1 MSDSPIAISAN
12 TAWYVWNF
20 RRPLIRTLRERGYRI
35 VILAPRDPYAEK
47 LVQEGAE
54 FWDIPME
61 AKGKNPL
68 RELGLLFRYWDAYR
82 KIRPLAALHY
92 TIKPDLYG
100 SIAAR
105 FLHIPVINNVTGLG
119 TVFEKG
125 GPLEILVRILYRF
138 AFAKAQR
145 IFFQNQD
152 DYRLFIDHG
161 LVRKAQTDI
170 LPGSGVDIQR
180 FVPEEFPPIKTDE
193 PFIFLFVGRLLKA
206 KGVEDL
212 IAAAPLVREKHPNA
226 TIVLLGKRDDRDP
239 TSADPKLL
247 DRGIGEKLVEYGG
260 IVDDV
265 KPWLAKAHCVVLPSY
280 YREGIPRSL
289 LEAAA
294 MGKPLI
300 TADSVGTREPV
311 INGENGFLCESR
323 NPKDLAEKMI
333 AMIELPPEKLREM
346 GTASRRL
353 AENRFD
359 ERIVLD
365 KYIQN
370 LEVLA
375 PLPPPTD

>member
-265 KPWLAKAHCVVLPSY
+265 KPWLTKAHCVVLPSY

-300 TADSVGTREPV
+300 AADSVGTREPV

>member
-1 MSDSPIAISAN
+1 MSDSVITLSAN

-20 RRPLIRTLRERGYRI
+20 RRPLIRTLRERGYQL
-35 VILAPRDPYAEK
+35 VVLAPRDPYAEK
-47 LVQEGAE
+47 LVQEGCQ
-54 FWDIPME
+54 FWELPME

-68 RELGLLFRYWDAYR
+68 KEAGILYRYWDAYR
-82 KIRPLAALHY
+82 KIKPLAALHY

-105 FLHIPVINNVTGLG
+105 FLRIPVINNVTGLG

-125 GPLEILVRILYRF
+125 GLLEIVVRILYRF

-152 DYRLFIDHG
+152 DFRLFINHG
-161 LVRKAQTDI
+161 LVREAQADI

-180 FVPEEFPPIKTDE
+180 FVPEELPPVQADQ

-212 IAAAPLVREKHPNA
+212 IAAVPLVREKHPNA

-239 TSADPKLL
+239 ASADPKLL
-247 DRGIGEKLVEYGG
+247 DRGIAEKLIEYGG
-260 IVDDV
+260 TVDDV
-265 KPWLAKAHCVVLPSY
+265 KPALARAHCVVLPSY

-300 TADSVGTREPV
+300 AADSIGTREPV
-311 INGENGFLCESR
+311 IDGENGFLCQSH
-323 NPKDLAEKMI
+323 NPKDLAAKMI
-333 AMIELPPEKLREM
+333 AMIELPPEKLKKM
-346 GTASRRL
+346 GAASRKL
-353 AENRFD
+353 AEDRFN

-365 KYIQN
+365 KYTQN
-370 LEVLA
+370 LAILA
-375 PLPPPTD
+375 PIPLPKD

>member
-1 MSDSPIAISAN
+1 
-12 TAWYVWNF
+12 
-20 RRPLIRTLRERGYRI
+20 LRERGYRI

-47 LVQEGAE
+47 LVQEGAQ

-265 KPWLAKAHCVVLPSY
+265 KPWLTKAHCVVLPSY

-300 TADSVGTREPV
+300 AADSVGTREPV

-346 GTASRRL
+346 GAASRRL

>member
-1 MSDSPIAISAN
+1 MSDSVITLSAN

-20 RRPLIRTLRERGYRI
+20 RRPLIHTLRERGYQL
-35 VILAPRDPYAEK
+35 VVVAPRDPYAEK
-47 LVQEGAE
+47 LVQEGCQ
-54 FWDIPME
+54 FWELPME

-68 RELGLLFRYWDAYR
+68 KEAGILYRYWDAYR
-82 KIRPLAALHY
+82 KIKPLAALHY

-105 FLHIPVINNVTGLG
+105 FLRIPVINNVTGLG

-125 GPLEILVRILYRF
+125 GLLEIVVRILYRF

-145 IFFQNQD
+145 IFFQNKD
-152 DYRLFIDHG
+152 DFRLFINHG
-161 LVRKAQTDI
+161 LVREAQADI

-180 FVPEEFPPIKTDE
+180 FVPEELPPVQADQ

-239 TSADPKLL
+239 ASADPKLL
-247 DRGIGEKLVEYGG
+247 DRGIAEKLIEYGG
-260 IVDDV
+260 TVDDV
-265 KPWLAKAHCVVLPSY
+265 KPALAQAHCVVLPSY

-300 TADSVGTREPV
+300 AADSIGTREPV
-311 INGENGFLCESR
+311 IDGENGFLCQSH
-323 NPKDLAEKMI
+323 NPKDLAAKMI
-333 AMIELPPEKLREM
+333 AMIELPPEKLKKM
-346 GTASRRL
+346 GAASRKL
-353 AENRFD
+353 AEDRFD

-365 KYIQN
+365 KYTQN
-370 LEVLA
+370 LDALA
-375 PLPPPTD
+375 PIPLPKD

>member
-47 LVQEGAE
+47 LVQEGAQ

-265 KPWLAKAHCVVLPSY
+265 KPWLTKAHCVVLPSY

-300 TADSVGTREPV
+300 AADSVGTREPV